1 MTPQATSLGQALA
14 AGEIV
19 VGAGLSAADGA
30 AVELTVSPT
39 EGREEWTISGTIA
52 DMVDGAAIEVALMP
66 VNGRWWSVDL
76 SLGGI
81 TRTEIASLD
90 PTRRLA
96 RVAFDGARAERTG
109 ERRGGKEGV

>member
-1 MTPQATSLGQALA
+1 MWCMLFFVLIIRRPPRATRTDTLFPYTTLFRSQATSLGQALA

-52 DMVDGAAIEVALMP
+52 DMVDGAD
-66 VNGRWWSVDL
+66 RKS
-76 SLGGI
+76 
-81 TRTEIASLD
+81 TRLNSSH
-90 PTRRLA
+90 
-96 RVAFDGARAERTG
+96 
-109 ERRGGKEGV
+109 